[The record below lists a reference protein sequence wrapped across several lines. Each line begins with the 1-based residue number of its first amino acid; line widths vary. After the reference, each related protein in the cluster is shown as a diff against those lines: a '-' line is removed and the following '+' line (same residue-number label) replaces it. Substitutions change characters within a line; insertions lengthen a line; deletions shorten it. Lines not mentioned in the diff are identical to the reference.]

1 MAKSG
6 NLTTAAKKGCM
17 YSQLLFST
25 MSSMWA
31 GGTKVHKDLKVWGMN
46 SGTPK
51 FRTANEYVMALG
63 CVSGRRKMLKFDP
76 LILAMTQHWDKV
88 INMTLNAQEWS
99 QIWRFSISIHW
110 LYFQVPWNTP
120 DSHLK
125 VQKKRVALP

>member
-1 MAKSG
+1 LAKSDK
-6 NLTTAAKKGCM
+6 LTTAAKMGCM
-17 YSQLLFST
+17 YTQLLFSAL
-25 MSSMWA
+25 SCMWA
-31 GGTKVHKDLKVWGMN
+31 GGTKVHKDLKVWGPD
-46 SGTPK
+46 SKTPNFSNAK
-51 FRTANEYVMALG
+51 EYIMALG
-63 CVSGRRKMLKFDP
+63 CVSGRKKILRFDP

-88 INMTLNAQEWS
+88 INMTLNAHEWS